1 MVSERFHFSIG
12 YLNRIFTMGT
22 GSTINAY
29 LQQLRI
35 ERAKNLLQNSD
46 VAINSVA
53 ELSGYSNQ
61 NYFARAF
68 KRKPASPLLNTG
80 YSTGIAGVEGAKGSD
95 KT

>member
-53 ELSGYSNQ
+53 ELSGYSNKIILPG
-61 NYFARAF
+61 AF
-68 KRKPASPLLNTG
+68 KKKTG
-80 YSTGIAGVEGAKGSD
+80 SHPF
-95 KT
+95 